1 MQEITV
7 ISGKGGTGK
16 TSFTS
21 AFASLAKESVF
32 ADCDVDAANLYLILQ
47 PENYREEKFLGASI
61 AVINHDVCTGC
72 GLCKEICRFDAIDL
86 INGQYEVSE
95 FSCEGCDFC
104 VNVCPVDAITM
115 KKSYASRWFIGNTR
129 FGSMVHAKLGVAE
142 DLSGKLVTTVREEA
156 KKLAEIEN
164 KNILLVDGPPGIGCP
179 VIASVT
185 GTSQVIIV
193 TEPTKSGIHDLIR
206 VVEMA
211 MGFDIIPKVIVNK
224 FDINLRLADEIE
236 EYCASNGIELLGKV
250 PFDKIMV
257 DAMVNQQT
265 IIEYSPNHP
274 ISLKIKE
281 IWNKIVD

>member
-21 AFASLAKESVF
+21 AFASLAKNSVF

-47 PENYREEKFLGASI
+47 PENYREEKVLGAST
-61 AVINHDVCTGC
+61 AVIDHDVCTSC
-72 GLCKEICRFDAIDL
+72 GLCQEVCRFDAID
-86 INGQYEVSE
+86 IIDGQYEVSE

-104 VNVCPVDAITM
+104 MHVCPVDAISM
-115 KKSYASRWFIGNTR
+115 EKSYTSKWFIGNTR

-156 KKLAEIEN
+156 KKLTEKEN
-164 KNILLVDGPPGIGCP
+164 ADLLIVDGPPGIGCP

-185 GTSQVIIV
+185 GTNQVV
-193 TEPTKSGIHDLIR
+193 LVK
-206 VVEMA
+206 
-211 MGFDIIPKVIVNK
+211 
-224 FDINLRLADEIE
+224 EIE
-236 EYCASNGIELLGKV
+236 VYCAENKMEVLGKV

-274 ISLKIKE
+274 ISIKIKE
-281 IWNKIVD
+281 IWQKIIA

>member
-21 AFASLAKESVF
+21 AFASLAKNSVF

-47 PENYREEKFLGASI
+47 PENYREEKVLGAST
-61 AVINHDVCTGC
+61 AVIDHDVCTSC
-72 GLCKEICRFDAIDL
+72 GLCQEVCRFDAID
-86 INGQYEVSE
+86 IIDGQYEVSE

-104 VNVCPVDAITM
+104 MHVCPVDAISM
-115 KKSYASRWFIGNTR
+115 EKSYTSKWFIGNTR
-129 FGSMVHAKLGVAE
+129 FCSMVHAKLGVAE

-156 KKLAEIEN
+156 KKLTEKEN
-164 KNILLVDGPPGIGCP
+164 ADLLIVDGPPGIGCP

-185 GTSQVIIV
+185 GTNQVVIV
-193 TEPTKSGIHDLIR
+193 TEPTKSGLHDLKR
-206 VVEMA
+206 VAEMVK
-211 MGFDIIPKVIVNK
+211 GFDVSPRVIINK
-224 FDINLRLADEIE
+224 FDINKKLVKEIE
-236 EYCASNGIELLGKV
+236 VYCAENKMEVLGKV

-274 ISLKIKE
+274 ISIKIKE
-281 IWNKIVD
+281 IWQKIIA

>member
-21 AFASLAKESVF
+21 AFASLAKNSVF

-47 PENYREEKFLGASI
+47 PENYREEKVLGAST
-61 AVINHDVCTGC
+61 AVIDHDVCTSC
-72 GLCKEICRFDAIDL
+72 GLCQEVCRFDAID
-86 INGQYEVSE
+86 IIDGQYEVSE

-104 VNVCPVDAITM
+104 MHVCPVDAISM
-115 KKSYASRWFIGNTR
+115 EKSYTSKWFIGNTR

-156 KKLAEIEN
+156 KKLTEKEN
-164 KNILLVDGPPGIGCP
+164 ADLLIVDGPPGIGCP

-185 GTSQVIIV
+185 GTNQVVIV
-193 TEPTKSGIHDLIR
+193 TEPTKSGLHDLKR
-206 VVEMA
+206 VAEMVK
-211 MGFDIIPKVIVNK
+211 GFDVSPRVIINK
-224 FDINLRLADEIE
+224 FDINKKLVKEIE
-236 EYCASNGIELLGKV
+236 VYCAENKMEVLGKV

-274 ISLKIKE
+274 ISIKIKE
-281 IWNKIVD
+281 IWQKIIA